1 MPRIPSSYPLAPPF
15 TPIDDPADPRL
26 AAYTAARDGAA
37 LKRLNAFI
45 AEGRTVAEQLLASPL
60 YHARSLLVARSK
72 AESLAPLAARLPP
85 GAPAFAL
92 PDGLIERVVGF
103 DFHRGVMAEGDAGEP
118 RDPETLIAPAPPL
131 LLALEGVNNHD
142 NTGAAFRNAAAFGAA
157 AVLLD
162 PRSCD
167 PLYRK
172 SIRVSMGHALRVPFA
187 RARTSRAL
195 NQLLERAGYTVVAL
209 ATDTDAEPLTE
220 AIARAAPTKKLC
232 VLVGAEGPGLSEAA
246 RRSATL
252 RARIDM
258 APGVDSLNL
267 AAAAAIALS
276 AAREALRNAGAAL

>member
-1 MPRIPSSYPLAPPF
+1 MPRIPPSYRF
-15 TPIDDPADPRL
+15 TTIDDPAAPRL
-26 AAYTAARDGAA
+26 AAYTAARDAAA
-37 LKRLNAFI
+37 LKKQNAFI
-45 AEGRTVAEQLLASPL
+45 AEGRTVVEQLLDSPL
-60 YHARSLLVARSK
+60 YRARSLLVAKSK
-72 AESLAPLAARLPP
+72 SEALAPLAARLPP
-85 GAPAFAL
+85 SAPAFAL
-92 PDGLIERVVGF
+92 PDELIESVVGF
-103 DFHRGVMAEGDAGEP
+103 DFHRGVMAEGDAGAP
-118 RDPETLIAPAPPL
+118 RDPAELIAPAPPL

-142 NTGAAFRNAAAFGAA
+142 NAGAAFRNAAAFGAA

-195 NQLLERAGYTVVAL
+195 NELLETAGYTVIAL
-209 ATDTDAEPLTE
+209 ATDPDAKPLPE
-220 AIARAAPTKKLC
+220 VVSRAASTKKLC

-276 AAREALRNAGAAL
+276 AARQALRDAGATL